1 MLGWL
6 WPGAHTGPTM
16 TTPPQ
21 APVRVLIVDDQ
32 ASFRR
37 AAEQVVEATD
47 GFAVAGVVATGE
59 AAVVAARALRP
70 DLVLM
75 DVHLPGIDGPEA
87 TRRILA
93 GPEGPGRPVVL
104 LLSTDEEGDGGAWV
118 AGSGAAGYL
127 AKRAFEPQRLG
138 AVWAVV
144 VGG

>member
-1 MLGWL
+1 
-6 WPGAHTGPTM
+6 M
-16 TTPPQ
+16 TIPSK

-47 GFAVAGVVATGE
+47 GFAVAGAVATGE
-59 AAVVAARALRP
+59 AAVAAAQALQP

-93 GPEGPGRPVVL
+93 DPGSPRRPVVL
-104 LLSTDEEGDGGAWV
+104 LLSTDEEGAGRVWV

-127 AKRAFEPQRLG
+127 AKRAFEPQRLS

-144 VGG
+144 VGT